1 MSAGLARLLLL
12 CRGYSKKRQKMSEER
27 IMTAEECFG
36 GIESDRDHFMS
47 AAEAKA
53 WGVVDKVL

>member
-1 MSAGLARLLLL
+1 
-12 CRGYSKKRQKMSEER
+12 MSEER
-27 IMTAEECFG
+27 IMTAEEFFG

-53 WGVVDKVL
+53 WGIVDKVL